1 MSNPEAPDLV
11 FTADELET
19 LGRTADA
26 LSAYLGRAVLAE
38 VIDAEETGFE
48 WAIFAV
54 PLDKDE
60 DESKF
65 TVVQIGGEGARVLG
79 NRGGLEPDDMS
90 VYACRYLWAV
100 QLSDAEPVRFIKV
113 DEEGEEVAWTET
125 LEELLPFALKD
136 DAFAPDDEDDE
147 DDDDQDDELPDSRG
161 QTLH

>member
-1 MSNPEAPDLV
+1 MSTPDAPDLV

-38 VIDAEETGFE
+38 VVDAEETGFE

-79 NRGGLEPDDMS
+79 NRGGLEPDDTA

-100 QLSDAEPVRFIKV
+100 QLTDADPIRFIKV
-113 DEEGEEVAWTET
+113 DEEGDEVAWTET
-125 LEELLPFALKD
+125 LEELLPFALSD
-136 DAFAPDDEDDE
+136 DAFVPEEDDDDDE
-147 DDDDQDDELPDSRG
+147 DDDDFPDPQRR
-161 QTLH
+161 TLH

>member
-1 MSNPEAPDLV
+1 MSTPDAPDLV

-38 VIDAEETGFE
+38 VVDAEETGFE

-79 NRGGLEPDDMS
+79 NRGGLEPDDTA

-100 QLSDAEPVRFIKV
+100 QLTDADPIRFIKV
-113 DEEGEEVAWTET
+113 DEVGDEVA
-125 LEELLPFALKD
+125 
-136 DAFAPDDEDDE
+136 
-147 DDDDQDDELPDSRG
+147 
-161 QTLH
+161 

>member
-1 MSNPEAPDLV
+1 MSTPDAPDLV

-38 VIDAEETGFE
+38 VVDAEETGFE

-79 NRGGLEPDDMS
+79 NRGGLEPDDTA

-100 QLSDAEPVRFIKV
+100 QLTDADPIRFIKV
-113 DEEGEEVAWTET
+113 DEEGDEVAWTET
-125 LEELLPFALKD
+125 LEELLPFALSD
-136 DAFAPDDEDDE
+136 DAFVPEDDDDDDEDDE
-147 DDDDQDDELPDSRG
+147 DFPDPQGR
-161 QTLH
+161 TLH